1 MRTAMTPVDSH
12 GRKINYLRLSVT
24 DRCNLRCTYCMPAGG
39 VPKRSHGDILRY
51 EDLLRVSKAA
61 LSLGVEK
68 IRVTGGEP
76 LVRKGI
82 VRFLEKLSGLS
93 GLKRLVLTT
102 NGLLLKEM
110 AGDLKDAGVESLNI
124 SLDSLRPNTFSRITR
139 GGDLRRVLEGIEAVE
154 RAGFPYVK
162 INVVVMRGVNE
173 EEVADF
179 AALTIDRPYRVRF
192 IEHMPTLPGDDRRIL
207 TVPGEEL
214 MRKLSERFRLQPVD
228 KEDLTGPAVY
238 WRIAGAIG
246 MVGFITPVSC
256 HFCGECNRIRVT
268 STGMA
273 RSCLFSGG
281 GVDLKPLL
289 EGGDEAMLQRALRGV
304 IEAKPERHYFCGDP
318 KLQAPLPMSQV
329 GG

>member
-1 MRTAMTPVDSH
+1 M
-12 GRKINYLRLSVT
+12 
-24 DRCNLRCTYCMPAGG
+24 
-39 VPKRSHGDILRY
+39 
-51 EDLLRVSKAA
+51 
-61 LSLGVEK
+61 EK

-82 VRFLEKLSGLS
+82 VRFLEKLSGLP

-102 NGLLLKEM
+102 NGVLLKEM
-110 AGDLKDAGVESLNI
+110 AGELKDAGVESLNI
-124 SLDSLRPNTFSRITR
+124 SLDSLRPNTYARITR

-162 INVVVMRGVNE
+162 INVVVIRGVNE

-214 MRKLSERFRLQPVD
+214 MRKLSERFRLQTVD
-228 KEDLTGPAVY
+228 KEDLTGPAAY

-304 IEAKPERHYFCGDP
+304 IEAKPERHSFCGDP
-318 KLQAPLPMSQV
+318 KLHAPLPMSQV